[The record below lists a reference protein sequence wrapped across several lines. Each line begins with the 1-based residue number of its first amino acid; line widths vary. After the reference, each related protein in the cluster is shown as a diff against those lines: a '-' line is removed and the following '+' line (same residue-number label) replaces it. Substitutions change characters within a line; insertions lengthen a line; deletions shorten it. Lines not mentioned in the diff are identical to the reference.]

1 MKKVKK
7 IKNIYDENITIE
19 NLFYMWSI
27 IKKTCKNKK
36 EIYYFS
42 LNLNTNLYNIYKKLK
57 SKTYIPSKY
66 KTFVIFEPKPRLV
79 MSQTITDKIV
89 NHFVANYY
97 LIPYLESTLIDSN
110 VATRKNKGS
119 SYAMVLLKKY
129 FNKIIINN
137 PNKEI
142 YCLKMDISK
151 YFYSID
157 HDILLNMVKKKIK
170 DIDVIRLINIIIS
183 ETNFDYINHTIDR
196 YNNMYNINIPHYEKG
211 VGLSIGAMSSQ
222 FLAIY
227 FLNDLDHYIKE
238 ELKCKYYIRYMDDLI
253 ILDINK
259 ERLKKIYIKLSLE
272 IENIKLKVNKKS
284 NIYRSSRGFSFLG
297 IFIK

>member
-1 MKKVKK
+1 
-7 IKNIYDENITIE
+7 
-19 NLFYMWSI
+19 
-27 IKKTCKNKK
+27 
-36 EIYYFS
+36 
-42 LNLNTNLYNIYKKLK
+42 
-57 SKTYIPSKY
+57 
-66 KTFVIFEPKPRLV
+66 
-79 MSQTITDKIV
+79 
-89 NHFVANYY
+89 
-97 LIPYLESTLIDSN
+97 
-110 VATRKNKGS
+110 
-119 SYAMVLLKKY
+119 MVLLKKY

-196 YNNMYNINIPHYEKG
+196 YNNMYNIDIPHYEKG

-238 ELKCKYYIRYMDDLI
+238 TLGCKYYIRYMDDLI

-259 ERLKKIYIKLSLE
+259 RKIKKCIPKIIFRDGKY
-272 IENIKLKVNKKS
+272 KVKS
-284 NIYRSSRGFSFLG
+284 
-297 IFIK
+297 